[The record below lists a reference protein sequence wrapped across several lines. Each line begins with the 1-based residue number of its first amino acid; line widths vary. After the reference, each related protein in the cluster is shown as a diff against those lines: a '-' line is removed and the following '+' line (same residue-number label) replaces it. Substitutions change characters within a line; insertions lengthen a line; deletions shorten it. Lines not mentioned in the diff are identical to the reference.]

1 MAQNKDSRRRA
12 ITTSI
17 ILALALIGMLLI
29 TANRPGN
36 SSPLLA
42 QSVTPVTATTDTVQT
57 AAPAYKPMVDTAGA
71 TSSIFRMIM
80 ALVVVI
86 ICIYG
91 GIWVLKKMT
100 TRRHSGGRKAYMLEV
115 LETAYIDPKKSLSL
129 VRVADR
135 SVLIGVTDNQ
145 ISVLTELDTELT
157 KAAMEAASQGSQ
169 GESFSTMLKSA
180 AQNFGGFGKKNS

>member
-1 MAQNKDSRRRA
+1 
-12 ITTSI
+12 
-17 ILALALIGMLLI
+17 
-29 TANRPGN
+29 
-36 SSPLLA
+36 
-42 QSVTPVTATTDTVQT
+42 
-57 AAPAYKPMVDTAGA
+57 
-71 TSSIFRMIM
+71 M